1 MTMRDPK
8 KDRCKYACCIFLLT
22 GLLLVAA
29 FAMNASA
36 GDNLGDFRS
45 LRERLVHD
53 GFDTERVRAIYT
65 RPEISFDIAT
75 LSRFFAHREGR
86 LNYDQ
91 FATRKSIK
99 KARKYI
105 NIYRHDLERAEQD
118 FGVDKEVITAII
130 LVETQL
136 GTVTG
141 NRSVLNSLST
151 FAALSDAAIQETVWQ
166 RISNPS
172 GLSRAEFQKWSD
184 RKSKWAYAELRAFL
198 EYTGREQVNPLEVY
212 GSIAGAMGIA
222 QFMPSNILAYA
233 QDGNADG
240 RIDLFDHADA
250 IASIASYLKHYGWRP
265 GIGREKAYQVV
276 YRYNHSKYY
285 VNTILKITERLKG

>member
-1 MTMRDPK
+1 MTRVGLEK
-8 KDRCKYACCIFLLT
+8 GLRIFFCRVWLLT
-22 GLLLVAA
+22 GILLIAVSPL
-29 FAMNASA
+29 STLA
-36 GDNLGDFRS
+36 GDGLGDFGS
-45 LRERLVHD
+45 LREKLVRD
-53 GFDTERVRAIYT
+53 GFDAERVQTLYT
-65 RPEISFDIAT
+65 RPEVGFDIAT
-75 LSRFFAHREGR
+75 VSRFFAHRESR

-99 KARKYI
+99 KARKYMKK
-105 NIYRHDLERAEQD
+105 YRQDLEKAEQA

-151 FAALSDAAIQETVWQ
+151 FAALSDPKVQETVWQ

-172 GLSRAEFQKWSD
+172 KLSRTDFEKWSA
-184 RKSKWAYAELRAFL
+184 RKSKWAYAELKAFL
-198 EYTGREQVNPLEVY
+198 EHTGREQVNPTHVF

-233 QDGNADG
+233 KDGNADG

-265 GIGREKAYQVV
+265 GIEREKAYKVV

-285 VNTILKITERLKG
+285 VNTILKITDHLKG